1 MLLTFLDCQ
10 AKYVESILTT
20 TCDLT
25 EKLCPK

>member
-1 MLLTFLDCQ
+1 MLTFLDCQ
-10 AKYVESILTT
+10 AKHVEYMLTT